1 MKRTLYIIMAALMG
15 LMATGCRTAKTV
27 TVEVPVLVHDTTRE
41 VRTEYIFQRDTIIN
55 NTETI
60 VREANKGDSALLA
73 KLGLW
78 LDKNNRTIL
87 VLHNELEQTRSEL
100 TNLKS
105 DSSYNH
111 KETPVPIKETVE
123 VEVEKKLQCWQI
135 WLILTG
141 AIVWLGA
148 LGFVLWKTKDKWT
161 EWIKIIFNKE

>member
-1 MKRTLYIIMAALMG
+1 MKRTLSIIMAALMG

-27 TVEVPVLVHDTTRE
+27 TVEVPVPVHDTTRE

-73 KLGLW
+73 KLGLQ

-87 VLHNELEQTRSEL
+87 VLRNELEQTRNEL

-105 DSSYNH
+105 DTSYCH
-111 KETPVPIKETVE
+111 KETPVVVTKTET
-123 VEVEKKLQCWQI
+123 VEVEKKLRWWQK
-135 WLILTG
+135 WLIWTG
-141 AIVWLGA
+141 AIAWIGA
-148 LGFVLWKTKDKWT
+148 IGFVLWKTKDKWT